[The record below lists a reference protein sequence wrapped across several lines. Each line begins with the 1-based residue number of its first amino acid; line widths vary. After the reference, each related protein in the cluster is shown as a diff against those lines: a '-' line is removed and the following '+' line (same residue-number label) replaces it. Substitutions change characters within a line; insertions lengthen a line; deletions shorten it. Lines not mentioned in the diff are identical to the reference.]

1 MGVNLP
7 DEEFGDLGIMGF
19 KPQRRLWEIHKPFYL
34 EWEPTICYT
43 PLMIHIY
50 IYTYIYVHMYTQ
62 CSKHTTSSRF
72 LIWVSGSLGFE
83 EKSIAFGDDLWYTYC
98 LVCFALL
105 GLLGQSAGK

>member
-1 MGVNLP
+1 
-7 DEEFGDLGIMGF
+7 
-19 KPQRRLWEIHKPFYL
+19 
-34 EWEPTICYT
+34 
-43 PLMIHIY
+43 
-50 IYTYIYVHMYTQ
+50 MYTQ